1 MLWDLFGTEK
11 LRKNIR
17 PLPSIPGPVTP
28 PIVRHWG
35 QDCKHLDSGIKRGD
49 VVDSGTLSD
58 LDDVEDIQQWR
69 KADVEIAPMA
79 EHEPL
84 RSDLLC
90 FALIDARTQPLA
102 TYLSALALET

>member
-1 MLWDLFGTEK
+1 MQPPART
-11 LRKNIR
+11 RKY
-17 PLPSIPGPVTP
+17 TA
-28 PIVRHWG
+28 
-35 QDCKHLDSGIKRGD
+35 SGYGAQPRFN
-49 VVDSGTLSD
+49 SLSD

-102 TYLSALALET
+102 TYLTALALET

>member
-1 MLWDLFGTEK
+1 MI
-11 LRKNIR
+11 LRYWKVVLLVTR
-17 PLPSIPGPVTP
+17 VFKKPSWKYI
-28 PIVRHWG
+28 I
-35 QDCKHLDSGIKRGD
+35 
-49 VVDSGTLSD
+49 DSGTLSD

-84 RSDLLC
+84 RSDLLYI
-90 FALIDARTQPLA
+90 ALIDARAQPLA

>member
-1 MLWDLFGTEK
+1 MI
-11 LRKNIR
+11 LRYWKVVLLVTR
-17 PLPSIPGPVTP
+17 VFKKPSWKYI
-28 PIVRHWG
+28 I
-35 QDCKHLDSGIKRGD
+35 
-49 VVDSGTLSD
+49 DSGTLSD

-69 KADVEIAPMA
+69 NADVEIAPMA